1 MSFEF
6 NSQPNTKYMR
16 ILKLLAL
23 LFMFSTLAYSQKA
36 DFRAA
41 EKFTSE
47 NLGKMVGSTSVRPV
61 YLKDSDIFWYSYKTG
76 NGEYYWMVDPAKKIR
91 EPLFDNYYLVSE
103 VNQKINKILNPLEP
117 GIKKLEF
124 KKDNKSFNFE
134 VDSFKFEYILKT
146 KEIKI
151 VDTIEKEKPKEDGW
165 KNYNKDS
172 TWIVFARKHNLYLM
186 KAKDKDSVEYQL
198 TKDGEMYYSW
208 QSKDDDTTSTKRL
221 RASAV
226 WFKDNKKFYVVK
238 DDNRKVKDL
247 WVINVLKNPRPELES
262 YKYPMPGDENVPQ
275 FELWVFDVDSTAGV
289 KMQVDKWKDQTLSVD
304 LLEKRSDAL
313 IFTRLDRTC
322 AKKEVCLANTVTG
335 ESKVLISE
343 TDEPYFNWEYSGVHA
358 INEGK
363 DLIWWSERTGFGQFY
378 LYDGDGNFKNQITKG
393 NFVCGSVMRIDT
405 LGRVLYFQAFGRE
418 KGKDPYFSMIY
429 RINFD
434 GSDMQLLT
442 PEDATHS
449 FSMAELS
456 NKYFVD
462 TYSRA
467 DLAPVSVLRD
477 VKGNV
482 LMKLEETDLTRLL
495 QTGWQMP
502 ERVKV
507 KAVDGVTDLY
517 GIMWKPIK
525 MEEGRKYPIISK
537 VYPGPQEESFT
548 VSSWSATGRYN
559 LALAQLGFV
568 TVSMGHRGGSPMR
581 DKYYHTYGYDNLRD
595 YALPDDKYA
604 LEQLADRYDFIDIT
618 RVGIYGHSGGG
629 FMSTAAILTYPDFY
643 TAAVSSAGNHDNN
656 IYNLWW
662 GETHNGVKEV
672 TKTVKKKDVKDIKD
686 GEGVK
691 DVKEEKKEK
700 TGEPWFAEDTVKKE
714 TEKVTKFE
722 AKVAKNQDLAKNL
735 KGHLLLVHGDIDN
748 NVHPGNSI
756 RVADALIAAGKRF
769 DYMVMPGQ
777 RHGFGNY
784 SKYFERMMWYYF
796 AEHLLGDY
804 RTNVEIYLPDS
815 K

>member
-1 MSFEF
+1 M
-6 NSQPNTKYMR
+6 K
-16 ILKLLAL
+16 ILTFFLAL
-23 LFMFSTLAYSQKA
+23 IFAGSAAIGQKA
-36 DFRAA
+36 DFRSA
-41 EKFTSE
+41 EKFSSD
-47 NLGKMVGSTSVRPV
+47 NLSKMVGSTSVRPV
-61 YLKDSDIFWYSYKTG
+61 YLKDSDTFWYSYKTG
-76 NGEYYWMVDPAKKIR
+76 DGEYYWMVDPVKKNR

-103 VNQKINKILNPLEP
+103 INQKINKIINPLEP
-117 GIKKLEF
+117 GLKKLEF
-124 KKDNKSFNFE
+124 KKDNKSFTFE

-151 VDTIEKEKPKEDGW
+151 IDTIQKEKPKDERW
-165 KNYNKDS
+165 KGYNKDS

-186 KAKDKDSVEYQL
+186 KGKDKDSVEYQL
-198 TKDGEMYYSW
+198 TTDGEKYYSW
-208 QSKDDDTTSTKRL
+208 QGDDSDTTTTKRL
-221 RASAV
+221 SARAV
-226 WFKDNKKFYVVK
+226 WFKDNKKFYIVR
-238 DDNRKVKDL
+238 DDSRKVKDL
-247 WVINVLKNPRPELES
+247 WVINVMKTPRPELES
-262 YKYPMPGDENVPQ
+262 YKYAMPGDESVPQ
-275 FELWVFDVDSTAGV
+275 YELWVFDVDSLKGV
-289 KMQVDKWKDQTLSVD
+289 KIQIDKWKDQTINVD
-304 LLEKRSDAL
+304 LIDKRSDAL

-322 AKKEVCLANTVTG
+322 AKKEVCLANTATG
-335 ESKVLISE
+335 ESKVLIAE
-343 TDEPYFNWEYSGVHA
+343 TDEPYFNWEFSSVHP
-358 INEGK
+358 INGGK

-378 LYDGDGNFKNQITKG
+378 LYDGEGQLKNQITKG
-393 NFVCGSVMRIDT
+393 NFVCGNVMRIDT
-405 LGRVLYFQAFGRE
+405 LARVLFFQGFGRE
-418 KGKDPYFSMIY
+418 KGIDPYYSMIY
-429 RINFD
+429 RINLD
-434 GSDMQLLT
+434 GTGLELLT

-449 FSMAELS
+449 FSMPELS

-467 DLAPVSVLRD
+467 DMAPVSVLRD
-477 VKGNV
+477 NKGAV
-482 LMKLEETDLTRLL
+482 LLKLEETDLRRLYE
-495 QTGWQMP
+495 TGWQMP

-517 GIMWKPIK
+517 GIMWKPLK
-525 MEEGRKYPIISK
+525 MEKDRKYPIISY
-537 VYPGPQEESFT
+537 VYPGPQVESFS
-548 VSSWSATGRYN
+548 VPWSATGRYN

-568 TVSMGHRGGSPMR
+568 TVAMGHRGGSPMR
-581 DKYYHTYGYDNLRD
+581 DKYYHTFGYDNLRD

-618 RVGIYGHSGGG
+618 KVGIYGHSGGG
-629 FMSTAAILTYPDFY
+629 FMSTAAILTFPDFY

-662 GETHNGVKEV
+662 GETHSGVKEV
-672 TKTVKKKDVKDIKD
+672 TKTVKKKTDVGKVDGTKKDS
-686 GEGVK
+686 VK
-691 DVKEEKKEK
+691 IDSVK
-700 TGEPWFAEDTVKKE
+700 TIRPWFAEDTIKKDTE
-714 TEKVTKFE
+714 TVTRFE
-722 AKVAKNQDLAKNL
+722 AKVKANQELAKNL

-756 RVADALIAAGKRF
+756 RVADALISAGKRF

>member
-1 MSFEF
+1 M
-6 NSQPNTKYMR
+6 K
-16 ILKLLAL
+16 ILTFFLAL
-23 LFMFSTLAYSQKA
+23 IFAGSVAIGQKA
-36 DFRAA
+36 DFRSA
-41 EKFTSE
+41 EKFSSD
-47 NLGKMVGSTSVRPV
+47 NLSKMVGSTSVRPV
-61 YLKDSDIFWYSYKTG
+61 YLKDSDTFWYSYKTG
-76 NGEYYWMVDPAKKIR
+76 DGEYYWMVDPVKKNR

-103 VNQKINKILNPLEP
+103 INQKINKIINPLEP
-117 GIKKLEF
+117 GLKKLEF
-124 KKDNKSFNFE
+124 KKDNKSFTFE

-151 VDTIEKEKPKEDGW
+151 IDTIQKEKPKDERW
-165 KNYNKDS
+165 KGYNKDS

-186 KAKDKDSVEYQL
+186 KGKDKDSVEYQL
-198 TKDGEMYYSW
+198 TTDGEKYYSW
-208 QSKDDDTTSTKRL
+208 QGNDSDTTTTKRL
-221 RASAV
+221 SARTV
-226 WFKDNKKFYVVK
+226 WFKDNKKFYIVR
-238 DDNRKVKDL
+238 DDSRKVKDL
-247 WVINVLKNPRPELES
+247 WVINVMKTPRPEIES
-262 YKYPMPGDENVPQ
+262 YKYAMPGDESVPQ
-275 FELWVFDVDSTAGV
+275 YELWVFDVDSLKGV
-289 KMQVDKWKDQTLSVD
+289 KIQIDKWKDQTINVD
-304 LLEKRSDAL
+304 LIDKRSDAL

-322 AKKEVCLANTVTG
+322 AKKEVCLANTATG
-335 ESKVLISE
+335 ESKVLIAE
-343 TDEPYFNWEYSGVHA
+343 TDEPYFNWEFSSVHP
-358 INEGK
+358 INGGK

-378 LYDGDGNFKNQITKG
+378 LYDGEGQLKNQITKG
-393 NFVCGSVMRIDT
+393 NFVCGNVMRIDT
-405 LGRVLYFQAFGRE
+405 LARVLFFQGFGRE
-418 KGKDPYFSMIY
+418 KGIDPYYSMIY
-429 RINFD
+429 RINLD
-434 GSDMQLLT
+434 GTGLELLT

-449 FSMAELS
+449 FSMPELS

-467 DLAPVSVLRD
+467 DMAPVSVLRD
-477 VKGNV
+477 NKGAV
-482 LMKLEETDLTRLL
+482 LLKLEETDLRRLYE
-495 QTGWQMP
+495 TGWQMP

-517 GIMWKPIK
+517 GIMWKPLK
-525 MEEGRKYPIISK
+525 MEKDRKYPIISY
-537 VYPGPQEESFT
+537 VYPGPQVESFS
-548 VSSWSATGRYN
+548 VPWSATGRYN

-568 TVSMGHRGGSPMR
+568 TVAMGHRGGSPMR
-581 DKYYHTYGYDNLRD
+581 DKYYHTFGYDNLRD

-618 RVGIYGHSGGG
+618 KVGIYGHSGGG
-629 FMSTAAILTYPDFY
+629 FMSTAAILTFPDFY

-662 GETHNGVKEV
+662 GETHSGVKEV
-672 TKTVKKKDVKDIKD
+672 TKTVKKKTDVGKVDGTKKDS
-686 GEGVK
+686 VK
-691 DVKEEKKEK
+691 IDSVK
-700 TGEPWFAEDTVKKE
+700 TIRPWFAEDTIKKDTE
-714 TEKVTKFE
+714 TVTRFE
-722 AKVAKNQDLAKNL
+722 AKVKANQELAKNL

-756 RVADALIAAGKRF
+756 RVADALISAGKRF

>member
-1 MSFEF
+1 M
-6 NSQPNTKYMR
+6 K
-16 ILKLLAL
+16 ILTFFLAL
-23 LFMFSTLAYSQKA
+23 IFAGAVAIGQKA
-36 DFRAA
+36 DFRSA
-41 EKFTSE
+41 EKFSSE
-47 NLGKMVGSTSVRPV
+47 NPSKMVGSTSVRPV
-61 YLKDSDIFWYSYKTG
+61 YLKDSDTFWYSYKTG
-76 NGEYYWMVDPAKKIR
+76 DGEYYWMVDPVKKNR

-103 VNQKINKILNPLEP
+103 INQKINKIINPLEP
-117 GIKKLEF
+117 GLKKLEF
-124 KKDNKSFNFE
+124 KKDNKSFTFE

-151 VDTIEKEKPKEDGW
+151 IDTIQKEKPKDERW
-165 KNYNKDS
+165 KGYNKDS

-186 KAKDKDSVEYQL
+186 KGKDKDSVEYQL
-198 TKDGEMYYSW
+198 TTDGEKYYSW
-208 QSKDDDTTSTKRL
+208 QGDDSDTTTTKRL
-221 RASAV
+221 SARAV
-226 WFKDNKKFYVVK
+226 WFKDNKKFYIVR
-238 DDNRKVKDL
+238 DDSRKVKDL
-247 WVINVLKNPRPELES
+247 WVINVMKTPRPELES
-262 YKYPMPGDENVPQ
+262 YKYAMPGDESVPQ
-275 FELWVFDVDSTAGV
+275 YELWVFDVDSLKGV
-289 KMQVDKWKDQTLSVD
+289 KIQIDKWKDQTINVD
-304 LLEKRSDAL
+304 LIDKRSDAL

-322 AKKEVCLANTVTG
+322 AKKEVCLANTATG
-335 ESKVLISE
+335 ESKVLIAE
-343 TDEPYFNWEYSGVHA
+343 TDEPYFNWEFSSVHP
-358 INEGK
+358 INGGK

-378 LYDGDGNFKNQITKG
+378 LYDGEGQLKNQITKG
-393 NFVCGSVMRIDT
+393 NFVCGNVMRIDT
-405 LGRVLYFQAFGRE
+405 LARVLFFQGFGRE
-418 KGKDPYFSMIY
+418 KGIDPYYSMIY
-429 RINFD
+429 RINLD
-434 GSDMQLLT
+434 GTGLELLT

-449 FSMAELS
+449 FSMPELS

-467 DLAPVSVLRD
+467 DMAPVSVLRD
-477 VKGNV
+477 NKGAV
-482 LMKLEETDLTRLL
+482 LLKLEETDLRRLYE
-495 QTGWQMP
+495 TGWQMP

-517 GIMWKPIK
+517 GIMWKPLK
-525 MEEGRKYPIISK
+525 MEKDRKYPIISY
-537 VYPGPQEESFT
+537 VYPGPQVESFS
-548 VSSWSATGRYN
+548 VPWSATGRYN

-568 TVSMGHRGGSPMR
+568 TVAMGHRGGSPMR
-581 DKYYHTYGYDNLRD
+581 DKYYHTFGYDNLRD

-618 RVGIYGHSGGG
+618 KVGIYGHSGGG
-629 FMSTAAILTYPDFY
+629 FMSTAAILTFPDFY

-662 GETHNGVKEV
+662 GETHSGVKEV
-672 TKTVKKKDVKDIKD
+672 TKTVKKKTDVGKVDGTKKDS
-686 GEGVK
+686 VK
-691 DVKEEKKEK
+691 IDSVK
-700 TGEPWFAEDTVKKE
+700 TIRPWFAEDTIKKDTE
-714 TEKVTKFE
+714 TVTRFE
-722 AKVAKNQDLAKNL
+722 AKVKANQELAKNL

-756 RVADALIAAGKRF
+756 RVADALISAGKRF

>member
-1 MSFEF
+1 M
-6 NSQPNTKYMR
+6 K
-16 ILKLLAL
+16 ILTFFLAL
-23 LFMFSTLAYSQKA
+23 IFAGSVAIGQKA
-36 DFRAA
+36 DFRSA
-41 EKFTSE
+41 EKFSSD
-47 NLGKMVGSTSVRPV
+47 NLSKMVGSTSVRPV
-61 YLKDSDIFWYSYKTG
+61 YLKDSDTFWYSYKTG
-76 NGEYYWMVDPAKKIR
+76 DGEYYWMVDPVKKNR

-103 VNQKINKILNPLEP
+103 INQKINKIINPLEP
-117 GIKKLEF
+117 GLKKLEF
-124 KKDNKSFNFE
+124 KKDNKSFTFE

-151 VDTIEKEKPKEDGW
+151 IDTIQKEKPKDERW
-165 KNYNKDS
+165 KGYNKDS

-186 KAKDKDSVEYQL
+186 KGKDKDSVEYQL
-198 TKDGEMYYSW
+198 TTDGEKYYSW
-208 QSKDDDTTSTKRL
+208 QGDDSDTTTTKRL
-221 RASAV
+221 SARAV
-226 WFKDNKKFYVVK
+226 WFKDNKKFYIVR
-238 DDNRKVKDL
+238 DDSRKVKDL
-247 WVINVLKNPRPELES
+247 WVINVMKTPRPEIES
-262 YKYPMPGDENVPQ
+262 YKYAMPGDESVPQ
-275 FELWVFDVDSTAGV
+275 YELWVFDVDSLKGV
-289 KMQVDKWKDQTLSVD
+289 KIQIDKWKDQTINVD
-304 LLEKRSDAL
+304 LIDKRSDAL

-322 AKKEVCLANTVTG
+322 AKKEVCLANTATG
-335 ESKVLISE
+335 ESKVLIAE
-343 TDEPYFNWEYSGVHA
+343 TDEPYFNWEFSSVHP
-358 INEGK
+358 INGGK

-378 LYDGDGNFKNQITKG
+378 LYDGEGQLKNQITKG
-393 NFVCGSVMRIDT
+393 NFVCGNVMRIDT
-405 LGRVLYFQAFGRE
+405 LARVLFFQGFGRE
-418 KGKDPYFSMIY
+418 KGIDPYYSMIY
-429 RINFD
+429 RINLD
-434 GSDMQLLT
+434 GTGLELLT

-449 FSMAELS
+449 FSMPELS

-467 DLAPVSVLRD
+467 DMAPVSVLRD
-477 VKGNV
+477 NKGAV
-482 LMKLEETDLTRLL
+482 LLKLEETDLRRLYE
-495 QTGWQMP
+495 TGWQMP

-517 GIMWKPIK
+517 GIMWKPLK
-525 MEEGRKYPIISK
+525 MEKDRKYPIISY
-537 VYPGPQEESFT
+537 VYPGPQVESFS
-548 VSSWSATGRYN
+548 VPWSATGRYN

-568 TVSMGHRGGSPMR
+568 TVAMGHRGGSPMR
-581 DKYYHTYGYDNLRD
+581 DKYYHTFGYDNLRD

-618 RVGIYGHSGGG
+618 KVGIYGHSGGG
-629 FMSTAAILTYPDFY
+629 FMSTAAILTFPDFY

-662 GETHNGVKEV
+662 GETHSGVKEV
-672 TKTVKKKDVKDIKD
+672 TKTVKKKTDVGKVDGTKKDS
-686 GEGVK
+686 VK
-691 DVKEEKKEK
+691 IDSVK
-700 TGEPWFAEDTVKKE
+700 TIRPWFAEDTIKKDTE
-714 TEKVTKFE
+714 TVTRFE
-722 AKVAKNQDLAKNL
+722 AKVKANQELAKNL

-756 RVADALIAAGKRF
+756 RVADALISAGKRF